1 MENSRINRTL
11 ILIHYSEIG
20 LKKGNRAYFER
31 KLASNIKK
39 ALKDIEFDELKRD
52 YGRFLLYL
60 NENSPVDVIIERLK
74 NVMGIAHF
82 SLAYPGSDD
91 IDELKEQVF
100 EKIREKEF
108 STFCVRTRRSNKQ
121 FPMTSPEINR
131 IVGERIHEALHK
143 PVDLKNAELICHI
156 EIYNKQ
162 LFFYFDR
169 EPGKRGLPVAAS
181 GRVVSLLSAG
191 IDSPVSSY
199 MMMKRGARV
208 IFVHFHSFPLTNK
221 ASYHNAIK
229 LAKKLTQYQYHTLV
243 YLFPLIPIQEKIILN
258 APMKL
263 RLILYRRMMLRLAEM
278 VAQKERARAL
288 ITGESLGQVA
298 SQTLENIAAISES
311 VNIPILRPLIGF
323 DKEEIIELA
332 RKIDTFGI
340 STEPFDDCCSY
351 MVPDNPETKAKLRE
365 VHRAEEQLGDW
376 KQTLEEIYKQA
387 EVVYLQFP

>member
-1 MENSRINRTL
+1 MKKQKADKKL

-20 LKKGNRAYFER
+20 LKKGNRAYFEK

-39 ALKDIEFDELKRD
+39 ALKDVEFDELKRD

-60 NENSPVDVIIERLK
+60 NENSPADVIIDRLK

-82 SLAYPGSDD
+82 SLAYPGSDN
-91 IDELKEQVF
+91 IDELKEQIF
-100 EKIREKEF
+100 ERIKEKEF
-108 STFCVRTRRSNKQ
+108 STFCVRTRRSDKQ

-131 IVGERIHEALHK
+131 IVGARIHEALHK
-143 PVDLKNAELICHI
+143 PVDLKNPELTCHI

-169 EPGKRGLPVAAS
+169 VPGKRGLPVGGS

-199 MMMKRGARV
+199 LMMKRGARV

-229 LAKKLTQYQYHTLV
+229 LAKTLTKYQYQTLV

-258 APMKL
+258 SPMKL

-278 VAQKERARAL
+278 VARKERARAL

-311 VNIPILRPLIGF
+311 VSMPILRPLIGM
-323 DKEEIIELA
+323 DKEEIIAQA
-332 RKIDTFGI
+332 RKIDTFDI

-351 MVPDNPETKAKLRE
+351 MVPDNPETKAKPHE
-365 VHRAEEQLGDW
+365 VRHAEEQLGDW
-376 KQTLEEIYKQA
+376 KQTLEEIFKQA

>member
-1 MENSRINRTL
+1 MEKSAAEKSL

-20 LKKGNRAYFER
+20 LKKGNRGYFEK

-39 ALKDIEFDELKRD
+39 ALKDVEIGELKRD

-60 NENSPVDVIIERLK
+60 NQDSPVELIVDRLK
-74 NVMGIAHF
+74 KVMGIAHF
-82 SLAYPGSDD
+82 SLAYPGSAN
-91 IDELKEQVF
+91 IDELKEQIF
-100 EKIREKEF
+100 ERIKTQDF
-108 STFCVRTRRSNKQ
+108 STFCVRTRRSDKQ

-131 IVGERIHEALHK
+131 IVGTRIHEELHK
-143 PVDLKNAELICHI
+143 PVDLKNAELTCHI

-169 EPGKRGLPVAAS
+169 QPGKRGLPVGAS

-199 MMMKRGARV
+199 LIMKRGARV
-208 IFVHFHSFPLTNK
+208 IFVHFHSFPMTNK

-229 LAKKLTQYQYHTLV
+229 LAENLTQYQYQTLV
-243 YLFPLIPIQEKIILN
+243 YLMPLIPIQEKIILN

-263 RLILYRRMMLRLAEM
+263 RLILYRRMMLRLAQM
-278 VAQKERARAL
+278 VARKERAGAL
-288 ITGESLGQVA
+288 VTGESLGQVA
-298 SQTLENIAAISES
+298 SQTLENIVATSES
-311 VNIPILRPLIGF
+311 VSMPIFRPLIGM

-332 RKIDTFGI
+332 RKIDTFDV

-351 MVPDNPETKAKLRE
+351 MVPENPETKAKLRE
-365 VHRAEEQLGDW
+365 VRHAEEQLGGW
-376 KQTLEEIYKQA
+376 KQILDEIFQQA